1 MESSRVSH
9 QLMGLLSLE
18 TPRPEDGVSR
28 ATSCSHPAWGKHNA
42 SSPAVV
48 LALPMALTSYPFSK
62 PSSDVCNQLLIKV

>member
-1 MESSRVSH
+1 MAAMKSSRVSH

-28 ATSCSHPAWGKHNA
+28 ATNCSHPAWGKHNA

-48 LALPMALTSYPFSK
+48 SRA
-62 PSSDVCNQLLIKV
+62 SDGVDVISFLETVL